1 MSDRDSTLYLRD
13 IIESGEAISEYVTG
27 MVFADFEK
35 DRKTVSATI
44 REFEVIGEAVSKLP
58 ESMKAL
64 KPDIRWQDIK
74 DFRNILIHEYFG
86 VDRDLV
92 WNVIQE
98 DLPLLLAGV
107 KQLLDEA

>member
-58 ESMKAL
+58 ESIKAFTH
-64 KPDIRWQDIK
+64 P
-74 DFRNILIHEYFG
+74 
-86 VDRDLV
+86 
-92 WNVIQE
+92 
-98 DLPLLLAGV
+98 V
-107 KQLLDEA
+107 K